1 MKKTVTVVLS
11 AVLGFICVQSFAQ
24 DYPRR
29 EPISLPADAKAI
41 LLGQMLGHIVS
52 LDDVITALGEG
63 KYARAAEIAS
73 DQLGSPRFQGD
84 NTEQSPN
91 LGIGKHLPEE
101 FREIS
106 KRFRLAADEFSAL
119 AGSMPSAPSAQQQQ
133 ALFTALGKI
142 TTECKVCHDSYRIE

>member
-1 MKKTVTVVLS
+1 MKRVV
-11 AVLGFICVQSFAQ
+11 AVVFSVFFGISGLQAYAQ

-52 LDDVITALGEG
+52 LDDIVNALGAG
-63 KYARAAEIAS
+63 DFKKAAKFAS
-73 DQLGSPRFQGD
+73 DELGTPRFQK
-84 NTEQSPN
+84 EQSEKGPG
-91 LGIGKHLPEE
+91 LGIGEYLPPE

-106 KRFRLAADEFSAL
+106 QRFRSAADDFAAL
-119 AGSMPSAPSAQQQQ
+119 AGNMPAQPSAEQQQ
-133 ALFTALGKI
+133 AVFAGLGRI